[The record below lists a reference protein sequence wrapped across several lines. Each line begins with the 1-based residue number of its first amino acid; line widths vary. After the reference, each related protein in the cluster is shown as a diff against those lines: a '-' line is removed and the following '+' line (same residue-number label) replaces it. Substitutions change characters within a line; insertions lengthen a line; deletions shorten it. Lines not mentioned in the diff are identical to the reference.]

1 MFLSNRNSKII
12 YASLLS
18 ISLISGFIISTSA
31 SATSSPVIKVAP
43 AKALK
48 NGQKI
53 TVTGSGF
60 VPKDSVYIVEC
71 LANAQGQADCNTAGA
86 VPATIDAKGKL
97 HATAF
102 VVATGKIGSKT
113 CGTTKADANACDI
126 SVGNATGG
134 DSTTKAISFAV
145 KSKK

>member
-1 MFLSNRNSKII
+1 MFFSSRTTKVI
-12 YASLLS
+12 YASVLS
-18 ISLISGFIISTSA
+18 AALVSGFIITTSA
-31 SATSSPVIKVAP
+31 SAAASPVLKVSP

-53 TVTGSGF
+53 VISGSGF
-60 VPKDSVYIVEC
+60 TPKDNVYIIEC
-71 LANAQGQADCNTAGA
+71 LVSAKGQADCNTAGA

-97 HATAF
+97 PTTSFA
-102 VVATGKIGSKT
+102 VAAGTIGSKT
-113 CGTTKADANACDI
+113 CGTTKANANGCDI

-145 KSKK
+145 KK